1 MRYADIVL
9 PLAQPL
15 YTFAVEEGRTL
26 CEGMAVAVPFGRSKI
41 YTGIVWRLHDRKPE
55 RGTVKNVGRT
65 LYPEPLLDERQR
77 ALWEWIADY
86 YLCTLGEI
94 MRAALPSLMKPSGC
108 GEEEFA
114 ADEFRPARERFAAL
128 AGEALEAEGC
138 AALLERLQRRAPR
151 QREAL
156 EELAAL
162 APDGEKVPRS
172 VLSADSAA
180 LAALA
185 RKGLVALG
193 EREAAAPAARCGE
206 SFPLPPLSPAQQ
218 RAFEGIV
225 SGFATHTALLLH
237 GATGS
242 GKTEIYM
249 HLIARTLARGGQAL
263 LLVPEIA
270 LTAQLVDRLR
280 AVFADRVVVYHSKL
294 TDRRRTETYLRLR
307 RSAGGELIVG
317 ARSAIFLPM
326 NRPELI
332 VVDEEHD
339 ASYKQNEPAPRYN
352 ARDCAVMAARL
363 VGCRTLLG
371 SATPSLESYLNALGG
386 KYGRVVLDERYG
398 GSLPPQILVSDT
410 LRAVKRGERR
420 THFNKLLL
428 DRMAD
433 TLAGGGQAMLFQN
446 RRGFAP
452 YVECRE
458 CGWTARCP
466 RCNVSLTLHK
476 GDGRMV
482 CHYCGHT
489 EAIPEKCPR
498 CRVTEP
504 APMGFGTEKIEQE
517 IARHFPEARIE
528 RLDRDSATS
537 EGAFRRIVET
547 FARGDAD
554 ILVGTQMITKGFD
567 FGGVELV
574 GVLNADNLLN
584 DPDFRSAERA
594 FQLLTQVAGRA
605 GRRQTPGTVVIQTAE
620 PEHPVLLQVVA
631 GDYEAMARCQLAERK
646 TFFYPPYARLVRL
659 TLHHRDPVLVRRAAN
674 TLAALLRERF
684 GRRVLGPAAP
694 PVDRIRNEY
703 LAVVLLKI
711 EAGASFGRAR
721 MLLRELL
728 GRMGGDA
735 RYKEYK
741 SVTIRCNVDPQ

>member
-1 MRYADIVL
+1 MRYADIIL
-9 PLAQPL
+9 PLAQPP
-15 YTFAVEEGRTL
+15 YTFAVEEGEEL
-26 CEGMAVAVPFGRSKI
+26 CEGMAVAVPFGRNKL
-41 YTGIVWRLHDRKPE
+41 YTGIVWRLHDRRPDVQ
-55 RGTVKNVGRT
+55 TVKSIGRS
-65 LYPEPLLDERQR
+65 LYAEPLLDVRQR
-77 ALWEWIADY
+77 ALWEWMADY
-86 YLCTLGEI
+86 YLCSLGEI
-94 MRAALPSLMKPSGC
+94 MRAALPSLMKPSGS

-114 ADEFRPARERFAAL
+114 RDEFRPRRERFAAL
-128 AGEALEAEGC
+128 AGEALQAEGG
-138 AALLERLQRRAPR
+138 AALRERLQRRAPR
-151 QREAL
+151 QQEAL

-162 APDGEKVPRS
+162 APDGGEVPRS
-172 VLSADSAA
+172 ALKADSAT
-180 LAALA
+180 LATLA
-185 RKGLVALG
+185 RKGLIALS
-193 EREAAAPAARCGE
+193 EREVCTTDPYDEAPFRL
-206 SFPLPPLSPAQQ
+206 PLLSPAQQ
-218 RAFEGIV
+218 RAFEELLA
-225 SGFATHTALLLH
+225 GFDRHGTLLLQ
-237 GATGS
+237 GVTGS
-242 GKTEIYM
+242 GKTELYM
-249 HLIARTLARGGQAL
+249 HLIARALTQGGQAL

-280 AVFADRVVVYHSKL
+280 AVFGRRVIVYHSKL
-294 TDRRRTETYLRLR
+294 TDRQRTETYLRLR

-317 ARSAIFLPM
+317 ARSALFLPM

-363 VGCRTLLG
+363 IGCRTLLG
-371 SATPSLESYLNALGG
+371 SATPSLESYLNARSG
-386 KYGRVVLDERYG
+386 KYGHVVLTERYG
-398 GSLPPQILVSDT
+398 GSMPPQILLSDT

-428 DRMAD
+428 DRMAE
-433 TLAGGGQAMLFQN
+433 TLSGGGQTMLFQN

-476 GDGRMV
+476 ADGRMV
-482 CHYCGHT
+482 CHYCGHA
-489 EAIPEKCPR
+489 EPIPGKCPR
-498 CRVTEP
+498 CRAAEP
-504 APMGFGTEKIEQE
+504 APMGFGTEKVEQE
-517 IARHFPEARIE
+517 IARHFPQARIE

-537 EGAFRRIVET
+537 ERAFRRIVET
-547 FARGDAD
+547 FARGEAD

-605 GRRQTPGTVVIQTAE
+605 GRRQTPGTVVIQTSE
-620 PEHPVLLQVVA
+620 PEHPLLQQVLA

-646 TFFYPPYARLVRL
+646 TFFYPPYARLVRI
-659 TLHHRDPVLVRRAAN
+659 TLLHRDPVPVRRAAN

-694 PVDRIRNEY
+694 PVDRIRGEY

-721 MLLRELL
+721 TLLRELL
-728 GRMGGDA
+728 ARMRDDPA
-735 RYKEYK
+735 YKEYRP
-741 SVTIRCNVDPQ
+741 VTIRCDVDPQ